1 MSTVTL
7 SNYDTREVE
16 ELQQFEKMQRSEKA
30 HMPSHRCRS
39 SIAASHR
46 TPASKSNSRR
56 ISRTS
61 GGKHRRRL
69 KKFR

>member
-7 SNYDTREVE
+7 SNYDSMEVE
-16 ELQQFEKMQRSEKA
+16 ELQQFEKFSRSEKVA
-30 HMPSHRCRS
+30 MPSHRCRS
-39 SIAASHR
+39 AIAASHR
-46 TPASKSNSRR
+46 TPASKSNSKQ

-69 KKFR
+69 KRFR